1 MDLCVHM
8 GGTFSAQSMS
18 ALIIGSIGRVQL
30 AWISELYGRSHKMS
44 MNRILNMFKQERSSN
59 YLVFKNQIGI
69 G

>member
-44 MNRILNMFKQERSSN
+44 
-59 YLVFKNQIGI
+59 LVY
-69 G
+69 

>member
-30 AWISELYGRSHKMS
+30 AWITELYGRSHKIMS
-44 MNRILNMFKQERSSN
+44 MSCIQYVQARAHK
-59 YLVFKNQIGI
+59 
-69 G
+69 